1 MYMLEERQQPK
12 MNNEIVLHW
21 NEKNHCY
28 FDDKMNPWFSGEKMP
43 FVYPWCFNEYAKHFV
58 EQNNNIAG
66 ETGHI
71 EMDNIIDETLASLHP
86 AFTEGIKLL
95 RSMGYIWYS

>member
-1 MYMLEERQQPK
+1 

-21 NEKNHCY
+21 NEKNQCY
-28 FDDKMNPWFSGEKMP
+28 FDDKMNPWFSGENMP
-43 FVYPWCFNEYAKHFV
+43 WICPWLFNEYAEVFV
-58 EQNNNIAG
+58 KQHENSAG

-86 AFTEGIKLL
+86 TFAEGIKLL
-95 RSMGYIWYS
+95 RSMRDIWYA

>member
-1 MYMLEERQQPK
+1 

-21 NEKNHCY
+21 NEEMQCY
-28 FDDKMNPWFSGEKMP
+28 FDDKMNPWFNGEKIP
-43 FVYPWCFNEYAKHFV
+43 LVYPWRFDEYAEHFV
-58 EQNNNIAG
+58 KQYENSAG

-86 AFTEGIKLL
+86 NFAKGIRLL
-95 RSMGYIWYS
+95 RSMNDIWYA